1 MEVRAIP
8 YLCTTKMAANLPVGH
23 LWSDYKIKWCAYV
36 NHHSLSVCQVWTRVV
51 NACPRN
57 GWERVWH
64 GLVFFTTKMP
74 ASRPCLTWC
83 RKKRHAYV
91 YPHVL
96 TLCRVRIKW
105 VQTCPRYGCRCTH
118 ACKDTKIETKSIS
131 PLFRLSPTGE
141 GGDKDCKSHKN
152 KFQVLL
158 LF

>member
-1 MEVRAIP
+1 MCICQPSFLIWVPSLNNIGKCMCEKWF
-8 YLCTTKMAANLPVGH
+8 CTC
-23 LWSDYKIKWCAYV
+23 SIQ
-36 NHHSLSVCQVWTRVV
+36 SI
-51 NACPRN
+51 
-57 GWERVWH
+57 
-64 GLVFFTTKMP
+64 FFTTKMS

-141 GGDKDCKSHKN
+141 GGGIKIVKVTKINSRFYCCFKQN
-152 KFQVLL
+152 LL
-158 LF
+158 HHPIQHGIWSNGRLRRDPKK